1 MTPSIYLGVLM
12 LPINLVSD
20 LEGAIATGSRKT
32 GAMLHRITDLF
43 LIHAGHYSADQLSLY
58 DDVLVAL
65 VDKVEVAAR
74 AVLANKL
81 APIDS
86 APVNTIRTLA
96 LDDAVEVAEPILAL
110 SNAIDDK
117 TLAECIAIKGQEHLL
132 AIATRNKLS
141 ENVSDRLVMKGDK
154 KVLGALV
161 SNPGAA
167 ISDQGYGMLV
177 QKSVGDDWLSECI
190 AARKDIPDQHF
201 RELVSK
207 ASGIVR
213 QRLMRDSPELA
224 KIIDAALPHS
234 VMPAEIKSSGSAI
247 DYRTAELFVKSRELT
262 DAVVSEFAREK
273 KVEEVI
279 VSVAQLS
286 GLSTAEIERLIVGTW
301 SSPLAIIF
309 KAIGLRLTTVDA
321 IYRSR
326 QPNGD
331 VIYSDG
337 IRVKAEFISV
347 SRPTAERIMRFF
359 RVRKSAELS
368 ERSCNVAT

>member
-1 MTPSIYLGVLM
+1 V

-20 LEGAIATGSRKT
+20 LESAIATGSRKT

-43 LIHAGHYSADQLSLY
+43 LIHAGHYSPEQLSVY
-58 DDVLVAL
+58 DDVLVVL
-65 VDKVEVAAR
+65 VDKVEIAAR

-86 APVNTIRTLA
+86 APSSIVRTLA
-96 LDDAVEVAEPILAL
+96 LDDAIEVAEPILAL

-117 TLAECIAIKGQEHLL
+117 TLTECIAIKGQEHLL

-141 ENVSDRLVMKGDK
+141 ENVSDQLVIRGDK
-154 KVLGALV
+154 KVLGALA
-161 SNPGAA
+161 SNPGAT
-167 ISDQGYGMLV
+167 ISNQGFGMLV

-190 AARKDIPDQHF
+190 AARKDIPDHHF

-207 ASGIVR
+207 ASTIVR
-213 QRLMRDSPELA
+213 QRLMRDSPELVE
-224 KIIDAALPHS
+224 IIDAALPNS
-234 VMPAEIKSSGSAI
+234 VAPAAIKSSGSAI
-247 DYRTAELFVKSRELT
+247 DYRTAELFVKSRELS
-262 DAVVSEFAREK
+262 DAVVYEFAKDK

-286 GLSTAEIERLIVGTW
+286 GLSTTEIERLIVGTW

-326 QPNGD
+326 QPDGEAIHN
-331 VIYSDG
+331 DG
-337 IRVKAEFISV
+337 IKVKAEFIAV

-368 ERSCNVAT
+368 EQ

>member
-1 MTPSIYLGVLM
+1 
-12 LPINLVSD
+12 
-20 LEGAIATGSRKT
+20 
-32 GAMLHRITDLF
+32 MLHRITDLF
-43 LIHAGHYSADQLSLY
+43 LIHAGHYSTDQLSLY

-81 APIDS
+81 APIDG
-86 APVNTIRTLA
+86 APCNTIRTLA
-96 LDDAVEVAEPILAL
+96 FDDAIEVAEPILAL
-110 SNAIDDK
+110 SNAIDDA

-132 AIATRNKLS
+132 AIATRNKVS
-141 ENVSDRLVMKGDK
+141 ENVSDQLVIRGDK

-161 SNPGAA
+161 SNPGAM
-167 ISDQGYGMLV
+167 ISEQGFGMLV
-177 QKSVGDDWLSECI
+177 KKSVGDDWLSECI
-190 AARKDIPDQHF
+190 AARKDIPDHHF

-207 ASGIVR
+207 ASTIVR
-213 QRLMRDSPELA
+213 QRLMRDSPELVE
-224 KIIDAALPHS
+224 IIDAALPHS
-234 VMPAEIKSSGSAI
+234 AAPVANKSNRSTK

-262 DAVVSEFAREK
+262 DAVVSEFATEK
-273 KVEEVI
+273 KVDEVI

-309 KAIGLRLTTVDA
+309 KAIGLRLATVDS

-326 QPNGD
+326 Q
-331 VIYSDG
+331 SDG
-337 IRVKAEFISV
+337 EAIHNDGIKVKAEFIAV